1 MNHFFLPFKG
11 LFYYFFIYLQA
22 IIVKQ
27 QYQEIMNKRVV
38 TFLALVFT
46 ALTTSMLAQNQYTMD
61 HLQGLSNSAV
71 LCVYQD
77 SVGLMWFG
85 TYDGLNCY
93 DGKRIE
99 VYRADFSKNKTL
111 DNNIISHIQPAE
123 NNHLWVQS
131 FSGVNLFSCNDMSVT
146 ENYEFPNEEALVF
159 SDSKGHCWVLGTQN
173 LYYYHQDLKQFVRIH
188 TIDYPLSNLSHSAFM
203 DEKGALCVIPYKGTE
218 MHRYAL
224 DCFSGDESLVKLS
237 ITSSQLH
244 NKPITDTFYHHG
256 ILYFIDAKQNLFLYD
271 VSRSAKMFIR
281 NVSSLINQYGRFNNI
296 ISYHDELVV
305 TLINGGILH
314 LRSSEHYGEEM
325 IRSDIRA
332 FDVFH
337 DAKQDILWLGTD
349 GQGAVM
355 LYTQQSNACNLL
367 MHQVAPTVMGQV
379 RGLLTDSLGNLWIGT
394 KGDGLLKVPKYD
406 KVERPNTEIYLP
418 HRKTQ
423 ANYYQRKADFNPVFT
438 LWKKRFSNDFW
449 VGRSDSTLSY
459 YSYQTDRIEQAYG
472 ALSERLFELH
482 GLYEENDSTLWI
494 ATIGC
499 GIMRITI
506 SDYEH
511 PRILSSQQIHC
522 MSGEKAIMEFS
533 SLLSEGDSVL
543 WCGSRG
549 YGLVRI
555 SIASQKVQVIS
566 LKERLK
572 KAVDDILCL
581 CAYNDKQLFV
591 GTTAGLVAIEQKD
604 NKLSYR
610 YIGYDQ
616 GLFNDM
622 IHGILKDDQGM
633 LWLSTNKGIKEYDP
647 QTGGSYAYYYSRGM
661 KIGEFSDDSY
671 YRCPYTGRL
680 FMGGI
685 NGLIYMHNTK
695 DSPDEYYPPILMRR
709 LRINGQEQ
717 ELNAFLNA
725 NTHTLRLSEDQN
737 NFSLEY
743 AALDYLHSD
752 IEYSYMLEGINK
764 EWSRFTKENYA
775 DFQDIPYGTYTFKVR
790 YKKDALDS
798 VCKELSY
805 TIVIAPYWYHSSA
818 AHALYL
824 FLLIALFAAVI
835 YYLWKKGWWSKIQ
848 DACQVLT
855 LPDGLPEAKG
865 AEQPRSDLAQFPY
878 ATTDEQQQ
886 FARTIMELIDHS
898 LDHEEMGTTYL
909 AEMMHMSPRQF
920 YRKFKEISGTNPG
933 DYIKNYKMEKA
944 AYLLRNTTLTIQ
956 EVMDAIGIASRPYF
970 YKEFARKYQTTPSH
984 FRKNHEEQKEKV

>member
-1 MNHFFLPFKG
+1 MNYRFVSFF
-11 LFYYFFIYLQA
+11 
-22 IIVKQ
+22 
-27 QYQEIMNKRVV
+27 
-38 TFLALVFT
+38 ALIFT
-46 ALTTSMLAQNQYTMD
+46 ALTSSLLAQNHYTIN

-99 VYRADFSKNKTL
+99 VYRADFSKDKTL
-111 DNNIISHIQPAE
+111 DNNIISHIQPASDG
-123 NNHLWVQS
+123 HLWVQS

-146 ENYEFPNEEALVF
+146 ENYEFPNEETLVF
-159 SDSKGHCWVLGTQN
+159 SDSKGHSWVLGTRY

-188 TIDYPLSNLSHSAFM
+188 TIEYPLINLNHSAFI
-203 DEKGALCVIPYKGTE
+203 DEKGALCVVPYKGTE

-224 DCFSGDESLVKLS
+224 DRFSGDKSLVKLS

-244 NKPITDTFYHHG
+244 NKPITETFYHHG

-271 VSRSAKMFIR
+271 ISRSAKMFIR

-296 ISYHDELVV
+296 ISYHAELIV
-305 TLINGGILH
+305 TLKNGGILH
-314 LRSSEHYGEEM
+314 LRSSDHYGEEM

-332 FDVFH
+332 FDLFH

-355 LYTQQSNACNLL
+355 LYTQHSNACNLL

-379 RGLLTDSLGNLWIGT
+379 RGILTDSLGNLWIGT
-394 KGDGLLKVPKYD
+394 KGDGLLKIPLYD
-406 KVERPNTEIYLP
+406 KEERPNAEIYLP
-418 HRKTQ
+418 NRKTS

-438 LWKKRFSNDFW
+438 LWKKRYNNDFW

-459 YSYQTDRIEQAYG
+459 YSYKTDRIEQVDG
-472 ALSERLFELH
+472 RLSEYPFELH
-482 GLYEENDSTLWI
+482 GVYEENDSTLWL
-494 ATIGC
+494 ATINSGV
-499 GIMRITI
+499 MRVSIA
-506 SDYEH
+506 DYNN
-511 PRILSSQQIHC
+511 PRVVSSQQIHC

-533 SLLSEGDSVL
+533 SLLVEGDSVL
-543 WCGSRG
+543 WCGTRG

-555 SIASQKVQVIS
+555 SIANQKVQVIS
-566 LKERLK
+566 LKEKLK
-572 KAVDDILCL
+572 KAVDDVLCL
-581 CAYNDKQLFV
+581 CAYNDKSLFV
-591 GTTAGLVAIEQKD
+591 GTTAGLVAIEKEG
-604 NKLSYR
+604 NSLRYR
-610 YIGYDQ
+610 HIGHDQ

-633 LWLSTNKGIKEYDP
+633 LWLSTNKGVIEYDS

-661 KIGEFSDDSY
+661 AIGEFSDDSY
-671 YRCPYTGRL
+671 YRCPYTSRL
-680 FMGGI
+680 FLGGI
-685 NGLIYMHNTK
+685 NGLIYMQNTK
-695 DSPDEYYPPILMRR
+695 DSPDEYYPPIVMRR
-709 LRINGQEQ
+709 LRINGQEH
-717 ELNAFLNA
+717 ELNAFMNR
-725 NTHTLRLSEDQN
+725 NTHTIRLSEEQN

-752 IEYSYMLEGINK
+752 IEYAYILEGYDK
-764 EWSRFTKENYA
+764 EWSRFTKENFA
-775 DFQDIPYGTYTFKVR
+775 DFQNIPYGTYTFKVK
-790 YKKDALDS
+790 YKKDVLDS

-805 TIVIAPYWYHSSA
+805 TIVIEPYWYHSSS
-818 AHALYL
+818 AHALYVL
-824 FLLIALFAAVI
+824 LLIALFAALF
-835 YYLWKKGWWSKIQ
+835 YYLWKQGWWSKIQ

-855 LPDGLPEAKG
+855 LPNGVPESKG
-865 AEQPRSDLAQFPY
+865 ANQPQSEFAPFPY
-878 ATTDEQQQ
+878 ATTDEQRQ
-886 FARTIMELIDHS
+886 FARAIMELIDQS

-909 AEMMHMSPRQF
+909 AEKMHMSPRQF

-933 DYIKNYKMEKA
+933 DYIKNYKMDKA
-944 AYLLRNTTLTIQ
+944 ADLLRNSTLSIQ

-984 FRKNHEEQKEKV
+984 YRKSHEEPKEKV